1 MSRRLDTSKEAL
13 EKLGIKLT
21 DEQYHNLCMV
31 SLGSMAEHKN
41 IPVFTMLLVLKLL
54 GILTK
59 ELACDN
65 GIKNIEKGSQ
75 EWRNRMYGEIKEE

>member
-65 GIKNIEKGSQ
+65 GIKNIEKGAQ

>member
-31 SLGSMAEHKN
+31 SLGSTAEHKN
-41 IPVFTMLLVLKLL
+41 IPVFTILLVLKHL
-54 GILTK
+54 GILPK
-59 ELACDN
+59 ELTCDN
-65 GIKNIEKGSQ
+65 GIENIGEKSQ
-75 EWRNRMYGEIKEE
+75 EWYNRMYGEMKEE

>member
-21 DEQYHNLCMV
+21 DDQYHNLCMV

-41 IPVFTMLLVLKLL
+41 IPVFTILLVLKHL
-54 GILTK
+54 GILPK
-59 ELACDN
+59 ELTCDN
-65 GIKNIEKGSQ
+65 GIENIEEGSQ
-75 EWRNRMYGEIKEE
+75 EWCNRMYGGMKEE

>member
-13 EKLGIKLT
+13 EKLEIKLT
-21 DEQYHNLCMV
+21 DEQYHNLCMA

-41 IPVFTMLLVLKLL
+41 IPVFTILLILKRL
-54 GILTK
+54 GILPK

-65 GIKNIEKGSQ
+65 GIENIEKGSQ
-75 EWRNRMYGEIKEE
+75 EWYNRMYGEMKEE